1 LLTQRGQ
8 RHRFLSPGFIVTM
21 TPASTPTVFW
31 RGLTLRCPVCASS
44 RLFRRYFL
52 MRPTCPRCGLHFERL
67 DGHWTG
73 ALGLNIIATFVLL
86 FMVLLGGTLLSLDDP
101 DVTALGL
108 AAALVAVG
116 FPIAFLPFSQTLWL
130 AIDIRI
136 RPLEAGEVAPEY
148 RRGDER

>member
-1 LLTQRGQ
+1 
-8 RHRFLSPGFIVTM
+8 M
-21 TPASTPTVFW
+21 TPPTTATLLW
-31 RGLTLRCPVCASS
+31 RGLALRCPVCAAAG
-44 RLFRRYFL
+44 LFRRYFF
-52 MRPTCPRCGLHFERL
+52 MRPNCPRCGLHFERL

-86 FMVLLGGTLLSLDDP
+86 FVVLLGGTLVTFGDP
-101 DVTALGL
+101 NVAALGL

-116 FPIAFLPFSQTLWL
+116 FPIASFPSPKPLWL

-148 RRGDER
+148 QRGGGR